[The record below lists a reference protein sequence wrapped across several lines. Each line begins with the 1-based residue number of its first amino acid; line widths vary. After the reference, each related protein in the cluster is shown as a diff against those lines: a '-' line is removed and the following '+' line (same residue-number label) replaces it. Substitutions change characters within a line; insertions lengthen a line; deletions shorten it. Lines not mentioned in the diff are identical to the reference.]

1 MCQILP
7 RYIAAL
13 CVRTALLPEEGGSG
27 AGQGQSDSHPGQVGL
42 YKYLGIVWHYV
53 SVLPPPPEEGGSRA
67 GQGQSDYHPGQV
79 ARGGSFIL
87 RYFDSVPV
95 FRIHFPFKRIP
106 VQPKS
111 QYGSG
116 VPNPCFYAT
125 LSETTKHFFQQLPLP

>member
-1 MCQILP
+1 MCPYCSPPRRRWIWSRSRTVRLSSGPGRIIQVP
-7 RYIAAL
+7 RYSVAL
-13 CVRTALLPEEGGSG
+13 CIRTA
-27 AGQGQSDSHPGQVGL
+27 
-42 YKYLGIVWHYV
+42 
-53 SVLPPPPEEGGSRA
+53 PPPEEGGSRA

-111 QYGSG
+111 RYGSG